1 MAQNPEVFDPK
12 YIALGKQ
19 ASRTNGAVT
28 VGAPTKAYADIPQSA
43 DAKVSDDRYFVG
55 HIDQSGLTRTEG
67 KETNPKRNWEGVQYF
82 LVSNSETVQLRLRL
96 ESYRNAVVQ
105 TLLHGLGVRVSDDG
119 KTMTTAVGG
128 NTAPRVSWDFRLA
141 GSDGVSGMLFAPDA
155 QVSTTSDIQYTAED
169 TVSVEVTL
177 ELFADEDGK
186 YLYES
191 FTIQDEDGK
200 WVLPEFK
207 AVEPE
212 EATPSGDS
220 APDTEAED
228 VAA

>member
-1 MAQNPEVFDPK
+1 MAQNPEAFDPK
-12 YIALGKQ
+12 FIALGKQ

-43 DAKVSDDRYFVG
+43 DAKVGEERYFVG

-67 KETNPKRNWEGVQYF
+67 KETTPKRNWEGLQYF
-82 LVSNSETVQLRLRL
+82 LLSNSETVQLRLRL

-105 TLLHGLGVRVSDDG
+105 TLLHGLGVKVSDDG
-119 KTMTTAVGG
+119 KTMTTSVGG

-141 GSDGVSGMLFAPDA
+141 GSDGVAAMLFAPDA

-169 TVSVEVTL
+169 TVSVEITL

-191 FTIQDEDGK
+191 FTIQDEDGQ
-200 WVLPEFK
+200 WVLPEFTP
-207 AVEPE
+207 VEPKRQ
-212 EATPSGDS
+212 S
-220 APDTEAED
+220 AGGSTSITAPAD
-228 VAA
+228 AA